1 MHHQIESIENGAK
14 KTVSIEFET
23 VLIFYPLPAG
33 FDGAGRG
40 FGFGAGGL
48 GFGFGAAGRGFGLN
62 TGAGF
67 DTGAGVGVDGRV
79 VGCDGSG
86 CDSRG

>member
-1 MHHQIESIENGAK
+1 MDQK

-23 VLIFYPLPAG
+23 VLIFYPRPAG
-33 FDGAGRG
+33 FLIGAGRG
-40 FGFGAGGL
+40 FGVGAGGL

-67 DTGAGVGVDGRV
+67 DTGAGFGVDGRV

-86 CDSRG
+86 